1 MTRRDMVDGH
11 SGDGVGL
18 DLVDLEVFSCLFDS
32 VISGLCRR

>member
-32 VISGLCRR
+32 VIRIRSRR